1 MYTPPLLL
9 HLVHGGGQMSAELI
23 ELSNALVKA
32 TDHTA
37 LSVVAVHTEARGSS
51 SGVIWRPGVI
61 VTTEHALRRDEEI
74 QATLPDGRM
83 VPATLAGRDPST
95 DLAVLKCPDAGP
107 ASAEQGDA
115 VAIKPGSITLVV
127 GRTRASGPVA
137 ALGVVSLVVS
147 ERQTW
152 SGSSLAPYIRLDVG
166 LQPTAVGGAVV
177 DAHGKVLGIASPRFA
192 RFGAIAIPAATVD
205 RVAETLLQKGRIPR
219 GYLGVAL
226 QPVRLPDH
234 LRQSLQHK
242 EKTAVIIL
250 EVEPNGPAHKAGIVI
265 GDILVSLAGQSISR
279 PENVQPHL
287 QGENIGKSLNA
298 KVVRG
303 GAVRDVSISVGDRAN
318 GAE

>member
-1 MYTPPLLL
+1 
-9 HLVHGGGQMSAELI
+9 MSMELI

-37 LSVVAVHTEARGSS
+37 ASVVAVHTEARRSS

-61 VTTEHALRRDEEI
+61 VTAEHALRGDEEI
-74 QATLPDGRM
+74 QATLPNGRI
-83 VPATLAGRDPST
+83 VPAILAGRDPST
-95 DLAVLKCPDAGP
+95 DLAVLKCPEAGA
-107 ASAEQGDA
+107 ASAERGDA
-115 VAIKPGSITLVV
+115 AAIKPGSIALVV

-152 SGSSLAPYIRLDVG
+152 SGSSLVPYVRLDVS

-177 DAHGKVLGIASPRFA
+177 DAHGKVVGIASPRFA
-192 RFGAIAIPAATVD
+192 RFGALAIPSATVD
-205 RVAETLLQKGRIPR
+205 RIAETLLQKGRIPR

-234 LRQSLQHK
+234 VRQSLQHN

-250 EVEPNGPAHKAGIVI
+250 EVEEDGPAHRAGIVI
-265 GDILVSLAGQSISR
+265 GDILVSLAGQPISR
-279 PENVQPHL
+279 PESVQPHL
-287 QGENIGKSLNA
+287 QAENIGKSLSA
-298 KVVRG
+298 KIVRG
-303 GAVRDVSISVGDRAN
+303 GAVRDVAISVGDRAN
-318 GAE
+318 GGE